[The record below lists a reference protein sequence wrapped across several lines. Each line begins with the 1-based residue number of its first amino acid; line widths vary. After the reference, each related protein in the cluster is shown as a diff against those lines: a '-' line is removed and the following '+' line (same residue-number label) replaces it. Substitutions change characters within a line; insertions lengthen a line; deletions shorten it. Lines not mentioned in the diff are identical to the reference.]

1 MCDSLLRKVLIAG
14 FVVPVLGVVIVNS
27 PLSVGQDKGAKKA
40 ESADAAAEK
49 PKGRLPQYYADVVT
63 QEQKEKIYEIQSRYA
78 EQILELTEQLSA
90 LAKKQNDEIEATLSA
105 EQKAKV
111 DEARKE
117 AVAKKKKKSDDK
129 KKSETK
135 TEAKAK

>member
-1 MCDSLLRKVLIAG
+1 MCDSFWRKVLLAALI
-14 FVVPVLGVVIVNS
+14 VPVLGLVVVNS

-49 PKGRLPQYYADVVT
+49 PKGRLPQYYADVVSE
-63 QEQKEKIYEIQSRYA
+63 EQRTKIYAIQA
-78 EQILELTEQLSA
+78 KFADQIKDLNEQLA
-90 LAKKQNDEIEATLSA
+90 AVAKKQNDEIDAVLTA

-129 KKSETK
+129 KKSTTK
-135 TEAKAK
+135 TEAKSN